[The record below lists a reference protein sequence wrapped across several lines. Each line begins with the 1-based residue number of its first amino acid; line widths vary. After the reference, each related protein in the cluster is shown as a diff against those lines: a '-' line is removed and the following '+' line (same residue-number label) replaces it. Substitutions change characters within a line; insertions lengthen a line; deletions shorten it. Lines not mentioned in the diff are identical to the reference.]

1 LFATKSGRKYAGA
14 VVDGWKAYNI
24 TSDIETGIG
33 AWSDEEVERYLSS
46 GHATARGS
54 AGGGMAEA
62 IDLSL
67 RHLSSEDVA
76 ALTRYLRTVP
86 AQRSELAAGVVHD
99 PGTLN
104 GATPWSP
111 GADRDE
117 SAGFQVFASAC
128 ASCHGW
134 DGNGQQ
140 TDNAGLRGSRSVNDP
155 AGTNVVRAVLEGIE
169 IGSPGGNNTMPPF
182 ADAYSDQEIAA
193 VSNYVIGHF
202 GGKQGKV
209 TAAEVRASRDRG

>member
-1 LFATKSGRKYAGA
+1 LSVWMARQRSN
-14 VVDGWKAYNI
+14 KA
-24 TSDIETGIG
+24 
-33 AWSDEEVERYLSS
+33 RLL
-46 GHATARGS
+46 
-54 AGGGMAEA
+54 AEA
-62 IDLSL
+62 INLSL
-67 RHLSSEDVA
+67 RHLSSEDTA

-86 AQRSELAAGVVHD
+86 AQRSELAARIVHD

-104 GATPWSP
+104 GATAWSP

-117 SAGFQVFASAC
+117 STGYQVFASAC

-155 AGTNVVRAVLEGIE
+155 AGTNVVRAVLEGIR
-169 IGSPGGNNTMPPF
+169 IDSFGGYNTMPPF
-182 ADAYSDQEIAA
+182 ADAYSDEEIAT

-202 GGKQGKV
+202 GGRRGSV
-209 TAAEVRASRDRG
+209 TAADVRASRDKD